1 LSKLHR
7 AMFAFIIVFLSSLFW
22 PALPSIQIVA
32 TMVLALIV
40 MSCLR
45 FQIKTWMFGAILGFV
60 WACSVGHWYSSWQL
74 PNRYFNE
81 NVIIEGTVET
91 LQIQPRKS
99 TQIHNVTNTQ
109 VYAQSKMQHFENKS
123 VMLQLNKIGKT
134 VIYHSPRV
142 RLSWFEPD
150 MEFQQGDNVKLLVSI
165 KRPHALANEFGF
177 NRQKW
182 LASQNVVGIGRI
194 KTSPTNS
201 LLRADS
207 SLRQRLANRLLLYS
221 SKYNLQNINWIL
233 ALSLGERGLFTSAD
247 WKLLQTTGT
256 AHLFAIS
263 GLHLGIVSLLFF
275 NLAKTILFLAIRVMK
290 SNQQSNITPWA
301 VVASIPFCFLY
312 AYISGS
318 QIPVMRSI
326 IALLFVA
333 YLIFFQL
340 HWRPIAIF
348 LNLLVCFF
356 ILFPLSII
364 GISFWFSFGAIF
376 AICFFMWRYPSVN
389 NSIWQ
394 ATKQTITLQLFLSLI
409 MLPLVAVNFGML
421 STVSVLVNLVVM
433 PVVGLLLV
441 PMCLLI
447 VMLILFNINLFLKPL
462 LQAVDWCFEQLMLFM
477 QVVNN
482 LQHASTEVQGI
493 PPITWFMMLISLLI
507 IFLPHWP
514 HRKKVIGTLSLAI
527 LCQSTTREADR
538 GVWSVRVFDI
548 GQGLSVLVRQNNQY
562 LLYDTGQ
569 SFINGGSLAKTVI
582 APYFRAQTQ
591 VMMPFSKTNLSIPKL
606 DYLINSHMDNDHAG
620 GNRFVFSHY
629 NVIQWLTP
637 AKGCTAEDS
646 ILWGKLTLTILW
658 PGANESGQD
667 NNHSCVIKI
676 AGRGASV
683 LLTGDIEKEAEQALV
698 SMNTGSTKLK
708 ANVLVAA
715 HHGSKTSSI
724 RPFVQAVSP
733 EYVVISSSYYN
744 QWRFPHASVLANF
757 NEVDATVYN
766 TAYDGEVVFEFSNG
780 KVKSTAYRQRWFS
793 PWYMQIK

>member
-32 TMVLALIV
+32 TLVLALIV

-60 WACSVGHWYSSWQL
+60 WACSVGHWYSCWQL

-109 VYAQSKMQHFENKS
+109 VYAQSRMQHFEHKS

-134 VIYHSPRV
+134 ATYHSPRV

-150 MEFQQGDNVKLLVSI
+150 MEFQQGDNVRLLVSI

-182 LASQNVVGIGRI
+182 LVSQNVVGIGRI

-201 LLRADS
+201 LLRANS
-207 SLRQRLANRLLLYS
+207 SLRQELANRLLLYS

-233 ALSLGERGLFTSAD
+233 ALSLGERSLFTSAD

-290 SNQQSNITPWA
+290 SNQQSNIAPWA

-356 ILFPLSII
+356 YS
-364 GISFWFSFGAIF
+364 
-376 AICFFMWRYPSVN
+376 
-389 NSIWQ
+389 
-394 ATKQTITLQLFLSLI
+394 
-409 MLPLVAVNFGML
+409 
-421 STVSVLVNLVVM
+421 
-433 PVVGLLLV
+433 
-441 PMCLLI
+441 
-447 VMLILFNINLFLKPL
+447 
-462 LQAVDWCFEQLMLFM
+462 
-477 QVVNN
+477 
-482 LQHASTEVQGI
+482 H
-493 PPITWFMMLISLLI
+493 
-507 IFLPHWP
+507 
-514 HRKKVIGTLSLAI
+514 
-527 LCQSTTREADR
+527 CQ
-538 GVWSVRVFDI
+538 
-548 GQGLSVLVRQNNQY
+548 
-562 LLYDTGQ
+562 
-569 SFINGGSLAKTVI
+569 
-582 APYFRAQTQ
+582 
-591 VMMPFSKTNLSIPKL
+591 
-606 DYLINSHMDNDHAG
+606 
-620 GNRFVFSHY
+620 
-629 NVIQWLTP
+629 
-637 AKGCTAEDS
+637 
-646 ILWGKLTLTILW
+646 
-658 PGANESGQD
+658 
-667 NNHSCVIKI
+667 
-676 AGRGASV
+676 
-683 LLTGDIEKEAEQALV
+683 
-698 SMNTGSTKLK
+698 
-708 ANVLVAA
+708 
-715 HHGSKTSSI
+715 
-724 RPFVQAVSP
+724 
-733 EYVVISSSYYN
+733 
-744 QWRFPHASVLANF
+744 
-757 NEVDATVYN
+757 
-766 TAYDGEVVFEFSNG
+766 
-780 KVKSTAYRQRWFS
+780 
-793 PWYMQIK
+793 

>member
-22 PALPSIQIVA
+22 PVLPSIQIVA
-32 TMVLALIV
+32 TLVLALIV

-45 FQIKTWMFGAILGFV
+45 FQLNKWLFGSILGFV

-81 NVIIEGTVET
+81 NVIIEGKVET
-91 LQIQPRKS
+91 LQIQPINS
-99 TQIHNVTNTQ
+99 AQINTFKNTQ
-109 VYAQSKMQHFENKS
+109 VYNYSNKQHFEHKS
-123 VMLQLNKIGKT
+123 VMLQLSKIGKT
-134 VIYHSPRV
+134 ALYHSPRV

-150 MEFQQGDNVKLLVSI
+150 MEFQQGDNVRLLISI
-165 KRPHALANEFGF
+165 KKPHALANEFGF

-182 LASQNVVGIGRI
+182 LVSQNIVGIGSIRA
-194 KTSPTNS
+194 SPTNS
-201 LLRADS
+201 VLQANS
-207 SLRQRLANRLLLYS
+207 SLRQKLANRLLLYS
-221 SKYNLQNINWIL
+221 SKYNLQNIHWIL
-233 ALSLGERGLFTSAD
+233 ALSLGDRSLFTSAD
-247 WKLLQTTGT
+247 WELLQTTGT

-275 NLAKTILFLAIRVMK
+275 HLTKTILFFAIRIRM
-290 SNQQSNITPWA
+290 SNQQSNIAPWA

-312 AYISGS
+312 AYLSGF
-318 QIPVMRSI
+318 QIPVTRSI
-326 IALLFVA
+326 IALFFLA
-333 YLIFFQL
+333 YLMFYQL

-348 LNLLVCFF
+348 FNLFVCFF
-356 ILFPLSII
+356 LLFPLSIV
-364 GISFWFSFGAIF
+364 GMSFWFSFGAIF
-376 AICFFMWRYPSVN
+376 AICFFIWRYPRVD

-409 MLPLVAVNFGML
+409 MLPLVAINFGML
-421 STVSVLVNLVVM
+421 STVSALVNLVVM

-447 VMLILFNINLFLKPL
+447 VMLILFNMNLFLKPL
-462 LQAVDWCFEQLMLFM
+462 LQAVDWCFEQLILFM

-482 LQHASTEVQGI
+482 VQHASIEVQGI
-493 PPITWFMMLISLLI
+493 PQIAWFIILILLLLT
-507 IFLPHWP
+507 FLPHWP
-514 HRKKVIGTLSLAI
+514 HRKKVIGTLSLAMLSQNATKDSDSVI
-527 LCQSTTREADR
+527 
-538 GVWSVRVFDI
+538 WSVRIFDI

-582 APYFRAQTQ
+582 APYFMAQSKG
-591 VMMPFSKTNLSIPKL
+591 VMPVSKTNASSPTL

-620 GNRFVFSHY
+620 GNEFVFSHY

-637 AKGCTAEDS
+637 ANGCTADDS
-646 ILWGKLTLTILW
+646 FLWGELTVTILW
-658 PGANESGQD
+658 PDTNESGND

-676 AGRGASV
+676 SSRGASV
-683 LLTGDIEKEAEQALV
+683 LMTGDIEKEAEQALV
-698 SMNTGSTKLK
+698 NMNKGSKKLQ

-724 RPFVQAVSP
+724 RSFIQAVSP

-757 NEVDATVYN
+757 NEVNATVYN